1 VNYNQ
6 YKYSNKSYLHVLLA
20 QRIQRVIGRPITCD
34 YIHILNNNLLPNI
47 PISSNDIT
55 TAEDIFGPDI
65 GSLKGKTTRKIPE
78 AIQGELLLIP
88 TDIFTKYRM
97 VTIAL
102 DIRYVN
108 NIPFLVLISRH
119 LRFGTTDGLKNLKNT
134 TFIKPIKQILNIY
147 KERDF
152 KVSLILADRQFESI
166 KTNIAG
172 MGISMNITG
181 QDEHV
186 PEVERYIRTL
196 KERIRC
202 VYNSM
207 PFERIP

>member
-1 VNYNQ
+1 LQ
-6 YKYSNKSYLHVLLA
+6 ALLA
-20 QRIQRVIGRPITCD
+20 QRIQRVIGRSSTHD

-65 GSLKGKTTRKIPE
+65 GSLNGKTTRKTPE
-78 AIQGELLLIP
+78 AIQGELLSIP
-88 TDIFTKYRM
+88 KDMFTNYRM

-102 DIRYVN
+102 DIKYVN
-108 NIPFLVLISRH
+108 NIPFLVSISRH
-119 LRFGTTDGLKNLKNT
+119 LRFGTTDDLKILKNT
-134 TFIKPIKQILNIY
+134 TIINAIKQILNIY

-152 KVSLILADRQFESI
+152 KVSLILSDRQFESI

-172 MGISMNITG
+172 MGISTNITG

-186 PEVERYIRTL
+186 PEVECYIRTL
-196 KERIRC
+196 KERIHC